1 MAFVGFSRPARAA
14 AFPKELPNPSPGFA
28 TLIAVRLTP
37 ERFEELVA
45 RALEELPEPFAG
57 ALQNL
62 EVVVEDRPSAH
73 DLDAARV
80 RPHCTLLGLYRGVPL
95 SRRGHGYHMVTP
107 DVIVIFREPIE
118 RLARDE
124 ADLIA
129 RVRRVVRHEIAHY
142 FGISDDRLREIGAY

>member
-1 MAFVGFSRPARAA
+1 MR
-14 AFPKELPNPSPGFA
+14 
-28 TLIAVRLTP
+28 TTP

-57 ALQNL
+57 ALHNI
-62 EVVVEDRPSAH
+62 EVLIEDRPWPD
-73 DLDAARV
+73 DLRSTRV

-95 SRRGHGYHMVTP
+95 SRRGGGYHLVTP

-124 ADLIA
+124 ADLEA

-142 FGISDDRLREIGAY
+142 FGISDERLREIGAY

>member
-1 MAFVGFSRPARAA
+1 MRTTR
-14 AFPKELPNPSPGFA
+14 
-28 TLIAVRLTP
+28 

-45 RALEELPEPFAG
+45 QALDELPAPFAA
-57 ALQNL
+57 ALHNV
-62 EVVVEDRPSAH
+62 EVIVEDHPSPD
-73 DLDAARV
+73 DLRSTRV

-95 SRRGHGYHMVTP
+95 SRRGHDYHLVTP

-124 ADLIA
+124 ADLVA